1 MSLQDYGL
9 SMPQLIM
16 AFMLVT
22 MGVMCY
28 YFAPLAFL
36 YEKVELFAMITN
48 IILLTMIL
56 GLTFLALLLLPYI

>member
-1 MSLQDYGL
+1 MSDYGL
-9 SMPQLIM
+9 SVPQMIM
-16 AFMLVT
+16 ACMLVG

-48 IILLTMIL
+48 VILLTMIL
-56 GLTFLALLLLPYI
+56 GLTFLALLLLP